1 LSSDVLGNVFASD
14 HVIPAPVLTFDADQG
29 VNGTDLL
36 SAYETA
42 FRSGDLSKG
51 LAKVK
56 VFSSRQRSLP
66 THRVGNLS
74 AEDLAAAFGVFAD
87 DPSLVD
93 LMPLSGIEPL
103 IHDKMY
109 RLWRGTDDRSQS
121 IRAWLSEWDH
131 NGLLRSPE
139 ADLGGF
145 LSSWWAAVRRRGRAG
160 AKDDPGQPD
169 LADLC
174 FSLTKVR
181 HGEADLC
188 VRTVLFLFPLPPRR
202 AIPCA
207 HL

>member
-1 LSSDVLGNVFASD
+1 M
-14 HVIPAPVLTFDADQG
+14 
-29 VNGTDLL
+29 
-36 SAYETA
+36 A
-42 FRSGDLSKG
+42 FRAGDLNKG
-51 LAKVK
+51 LAKVN
-56 VFSSRQRSLP
+56 VFSSRQGSLP
-66 THRVGNLS
+66 THRGGNLS
-74 AEDLAAAFGVFAD
+74 ADDLATAFGTLAD

-109 RLWRGTDDRSQS
+109 RLWRSTDDRSQS
-121 IRAWLSEWDH
+121 IRAWLSEWDR

-139 ADLGGF
+139 TDLGDF
-145 LSSWWAAVRRRGRAG
+145 FSSWWAAVRRRGRAG

-188 VRTVLFLFPLPPRR
+188 VCTDATLPLLILRS
-202 AIPCA
+202 AIPA
-207 HL
+207 TPAFRPL

>member
-1 LSSDVLGNVFASD
+1 
-14 HVIPAPVLTFDADQG
+14 
-29 VNGTDLL
+29 L
-36 SAYETA
+36 SAYEKA
-42 FRSGDLSKG
+42 FRAGDLNKG

-66 THRVGNLS
+66 THLGGNLS
-74 AEDLAAAFGVFAD
+74 ANDLAAVFGTLAD

-109 RLWRGTDDRSQS
+109 HLWRSTDDCSQS
-121 IRAWLSEWDH
+121 IREWLSEWDR
-131 NGLLRSPE
+131 NRLLRSPKT
-139 ADLGGF
+139 DLGDF
-145 LSSWWAAVRRRGRAG
+145 FSSWWAAIRRRGRAG

-188 VRTVLFLFPLPPRR
+188 VRIDVTLPLIFL
-202 AIPCA
+202 
-207 HL
+207 